1 MFLGMSFASSKES
14 ISNTIGSKDTIS
26 TLKISNVK
34 ADELYA
40 TSKVLVK
47 FDWKIPESWTLDTHL
62 HAKYQNSLQAGNI
75 VNSKDTVSSIK
86 IKKRFVGD
94 FEWKTIHE
102 QEVNTSEDFIV
113 EYYDYYEP
121 SGRDIEYSYV
131 MVVGSSDGMGGT
143 DTEIA
148 KSKVKS
154 EFTNYFICGI
164 DGESYPMILD
174 VDNNITYNRESNII
188 KSPGNKYPYVNN
200 NGITQYYSGTV
211 TATFIQLD
219 DKCQFDFDNSWKYRN
234 EIDQFLANGEPKI
247 LKSFEGDIWLVNV
260 INNIPRTNNGH
271 YQNVSQQ
278 IEWVEAGNPF
288 SVGDLYDNGFIN
300 TDVDRE

>member
-1 MFLGMSFASSKES
+1 MFLGMSFASSNES

-26 TLKISNVK
+26 TLMISNVK

-40 TSKVLVK
+40 TSKVLVR
-47 FDWKIPESWTLDTHL
+47 FDWNIPESWDLDTLL
-62 HAKYQNSLQAGNI
+62 HAKYQNSIHAGNI
-75 VNSKDTVSSIK
+75 AYSKDVVSSIK

-94 FEWKTIHE
+94 FEWKTIYE
-102 QEVNTSEDFIV
+102 QEVNTSEDFII
-113 EYYDYYEP
+113 EFYDYYEP
-121 SGRDIEYSYV
+121 SNRDIEYAYV
-131 MVVGSSDGMGGT
+131 MVVNST
-143 DTEIA
+143 DTETA
-148 KSKVKS
+148 KGQVKS
-154 EFTNYFICGI
+154 EFTNYFICGT
-164 DGESYPMILD
+164 DGESYPMVLD

-219 DKCQFDFDNSWKYRN
+219 DDCKFDFDNSWKYRN

-260 INNIPRTNNGH
+260 VNSIPRTNNGH
-271 YQNVSQQ
+271 YQNISQQ
-278 IEWVEAGNPF
+278 IEWVEAGSPF
-288 SVGDLYDNGFIN
+288 NIGDLYDNGFIN